1 MTVQVQWLYENCSVE
16 LVHGQQTITTNYETS
31 TVLVLCAVSD
41 IVCNLCVDSVQC
53 INSKAHEWI
62 IVIIIVIIINILCI
76 GRL

>member
-1 MTVQVQWLYENCSVE
+1 MEE
-16 LVHGQQTITTNYETS
+16 VHRQQAIMMNYETS
-31 TVLVLCAVSD
+31 TVLLLCAVSD

-62 IVIIIVIIINILCI
+62 IVIIIKNILCV

>member
-1 MTVQVQWLYENCSVE
+1 LYENCSVE

-53 INSKAHEWI
+53 INSKAHE
-62 IVIIIVIIINILCI
+62 
-76 GRL
+76 